1 MRMRQWSP
9 RDLFLALALLGVW
22 LLLVLPN
29 GAGATTSPD
38 GWAATARAT
47 AGTVAQRWSADI
59 PADARLGA
67 EPVTRCNRVDGRHAT
82 CPVAIALLASDRVGR
97 RPWRCATTVMVSRTS
112 GRPAARRTGS
122 RCTPFPKPAAV
133 PDPRAALGAAYALGA
148 VGDLACLPAASGRVT
163 CVLRYRGAGGSR
175 CVGAASVPLH
185 RLPGAVALGGPVCS
199 RRQA

>member
-1 MRMRQWSP
+1 MRMHQWGP

-29 GAGATTSPD
+29 GAGATTSTD

-67 EPVTRCNRVDGRHAT
+67 EPVNRCSRVDGRHAT
-82 CPVAIALLASDRVGR
+82 CHVAIALLASDHSGR
-97 RPWRCATTVMVSRTS
+97 RPWRCTTTVMVSRTS
-112 GRPAARRTGS
+112 GRPATRRTGS

-133 PDPRAALGAAYALGA
+133 PDPRAALGTAHALGA
-148 VGDLACLPAASGRVT
+148 VGDLACLPAGSGRVT
-163 CVLRYRGAGGSR
+163 CVLRYRGPEATQ
-175 CVGAASVPLH
+175 CLGAASVPLH
-185 RLPGAVALGGPVCS
+185 RFAGAVALGEPVCTRS
-199 RRQA
+199 R

>member
-1 MRMRQWSP
+1 MRMHQWGP
-9 RDLFLALALLGVW
+9 RDICLALALLGVW

-47 AGTVAQRWSADI
+47 AGTVAQRWSAEI

-67 EPVTRCNRVDGRHAT
+67 EPVGRCNRVDGRHAT
-82 CPVAIALLASDRVGR
+82 CHVAIALLASDRVGR

-133 PDPRAALGAAYALGA
+133 PDPRAALGTAHALGA
-148 VGDLACLPAASGRVT
+148 AGDLACLPAGTGRVT

-185 RLPGAVALGGPVCS
+185 RFASAVALGEPVCTRS
-199 RRQA
+199 R